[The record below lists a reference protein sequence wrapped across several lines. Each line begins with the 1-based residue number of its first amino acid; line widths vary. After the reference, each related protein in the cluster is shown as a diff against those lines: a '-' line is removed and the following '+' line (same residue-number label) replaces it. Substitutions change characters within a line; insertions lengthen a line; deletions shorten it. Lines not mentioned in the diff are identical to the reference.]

1 WMSGKTS
8 SLRKT
13 FYRIFLL
20 LWTTEG
26 LHRLKCLCPPE
37 GPVCAAGV
45 SIVPDGCGCC
55 KVCAK
60 QLNEDCSE
68 TEPCDYI
75 KGLECNFGGKYGAD
89 KGICRARSDG
99 QTCEYNK
106 KIYQNGEIFRPSCKQ
121 QCTCLDGAVG
131 CVSLCPRELPLPND
145 RCPHPRLVKVLG
157 RCCEQLPSY
166 PHNFTLLTCVNCL
179 QLTNDLVRPL
189 HLTHT
194 TSCLNFER
202 CLIQLSSL
210 KLTFITQT
218 TDWSS
223 CSRSCGTGV
232 STRLTVSRET
242 QCKMV
247 TETRICEVRPCAQ
260 IKMQQLKSGQKCQQ
274 MQTPSRPVRMSL
286 DGCRSMKRLPV
297 RFCGS
302 CVDGRCCRP
311 QRTQTE
317 PVLFRCKNAK
327 TVTRMVMLIQS
338 CTCDYYCSET
348 TSLYNVFN
356 EVHKLRY

>member
-1 WMSGKTS
+1 MQNFLQLKSDKTEVIVFGPQKHRESVS
-8 SLRKT
+8 SPILSL
-13 FYRIFLL
+13 FIFFFQVSSSSCQ
-20 LWTTEG
+20 
-26 LHRLKCLCPPE
+26 KCLCPPE

-157 RCCEQLPSY
+157 RCCEQLVCPEEMKTMKKYRKKERLSED
-166 PHNFTLLTCVNCL
+166 FVN
-179 QLTNDLVRPL
+179 
-189 HLTHT
+189 
-194 TSCLNFER
+194 
-202 CLIQLSSL
+202 
-210 KLTFITQT
+210 TQT

-260 IKMQQLKSGQKCQQ
+260 IKIGQKCQQ

-348 TSLYNVFN
+348 TSLYNVTKGKQRKVLGVQDFWAG
-356 EVHKLRY
+356 L

>member
-1 WMSGKTS
+1 MHTVLTVSGVTS
-8 SLRKT
+8 LQT
-13 FYRIFLL
+13 DLQF
-20 LWTTEG
+20 G
-26 LHRLKCLCPPE
+26 QVKCLCPPE

-89 KGICRARSDG
+89 KGICRGISDG

-157 RCCEQLPSY
+157 RCCEQLVCPEEMKTMKKY
-166 PHNFTLLTCVNCL
+166 
-179 QLTNDLVRPL
+179 RKK
-189 HLTHT
+189 
-194 TSCLNFER
+194 ER
-202 CLIQLSSL
+202 CLIQLSSFRSNAL
-210 KLTFITQT
+210 ENTAKLDCVAQT

-247 TETRICEVRPCAQ
+247 TETRICEVRPCNFGFIYKGQ
-260 IKMQQLKSGQKCQQ
+260 YINICSGQKCQQ

-348 TSLYNVFN
+348 TSLYNDKVTKGKQRKERCARF
-356 EVHKLRY
+356 

>member
-1 WMSGKTS
+1 MQITPQHPPRHLHLTAPVTDKTVQEIVTSLS
-8 SLRKT
+8 SSTYCLDVSSSSCQ
-13 FYRIFLL
+13 
-20 LWTTEG
+20 
-26 LHRLKCLCPPE
+26 KCLCPPE

-75 KGLECNFGGKYGAD
+75 KGLECNFDAHFPPGWFVSMEMLCYLKSY
-89 KGICRARSDG
+89 
-99 QTCEYNK
+99 

-157 RCCEQLPSY
+157 RCCEQLVCPEEMKTMKKYRKKES
-166 PHNFTLLTCVNCL
+166 NALENTAKLDCVA
-179 QLTNDLVRPL
+179 
-189 HLTHT
+189 
-194 TSCLNFER
+194 
-202 CLIQLSSL
+202 
-210 KLTFITQT
+210 QT

-247 TETRICEVRPCAQ
+247 TETRICEVRPC
-260 IKMQQLKSGQKCQQ
+260 Q

>member
-1 WMSGKTS
+1 STS
-8 SLRKT
+8 SVVVVVVVVVT
-13 FYRIFLL
+13 IAV
-20 LWTTEG
+20 EAVA
-26 LHRLKCLCPPE
+26 CLCPPE

-157 RCCEQLPSY
+157 RCCEQLVCPEEMKTMKKYRKKERLSEDFV
-166 PHNFTLLTCVNCL
+166 NSEKNLDIMWTENLLGESNALENTAKLDCVA
-179 QLTNDLVRPL
+179 
-189 HLTHT
+189 
-194 TSCLNFER
+194 
-202 CLIQLSSL
+202 
-210 KLTFITQT
+210 QT

>member
-1 WMSGKTS
+1 
-8 SLRKT
+8 
-13 FYRIFLL
+13 
-20 LWTTEG
+20 
-26 LHRLKCLCPPE
+26 CLCPPK
-37 GPVCAAGV
+37 GPVCLSGV

-68 TEPCDYI
+68 TEPCDHI
-75 KGLECNFGGKYGAD
+75 KGLECNYGGQYAAD

-121 QCTCLDGAVG
+121 QCTCLNGAVG
-131 CVSLCPRELPLPND
+131 CVSLCPQELPLPKD
-145 RCPHPRLVKVLG
+145 RCPHPRLVKVSG
-157 RCCEQLPSY
+157 RCCEQLVCPEEMKTIKKYRRKQRLSE
-166 PHNFTLLTCVNCL
+166 HFVNSEKNLATVGRGVFLMYVVNENKLFILVICL
-179 QLTNDLVRPL
+179 SDFRTYNLD
-189 HLTHT
+189 
-194 TSCLNFER
+194 
-202 CLIQLSSL
+202 SSA
-210 KLTFITQT
+210 KLDCAAQT

-223 CSRSCGTGV
+223 CSRFCGTGV
-232 STRLTVSRET
+232 STRLTISKET

-247 TETRICEVRPCAQ
+247 TETRICEVRPCEQ
-260 IKMQQLKSGQKCQQ
+260 NKVQTFKNGQKCQQ
-274 MQTPSRPVRMSL
+274 IQTPSRPVRMFL
-286 DGCRSMKRLPV
+286 DGCRSVRRLPV

-317 PVLFRCKNAK
+317 PVLFKCKNGA

-338 CTCDYYCSET
+338 CTCDHYCSET
-348 TSLYNVFN
+348 TSVYNVFN
-356 EVHKLRY
+356 EVHKLKN